1 MSAPSPIGD
10 DVRRGLTASPK
21 SLPPYLFYDAQG
33 SALYERITDLPEY
46 YPTRTE
52 RAILAAHADEM
63 VAAVG
68 EGDDDPEV
76 LELGAGSAS
85 KTTLILSAALRRWGR
100 CTYRP
105 LDVSP
110 TALAFA
116 VASLRAT
123 LPAVRVLPV
132 CGRHEEALGAVSR
145 ESPGRS
151 RLALFI
157 GSSIGNFDDRDAA
170 QLLAGLGGVLGPRGA
185 LLLGTD
191 LRKDPSRLIPAY
203 DDAQGV
209 TAAFNLNVLTRLNR
223 ELGADFDLARF
234 RHVARWNDRAS
245 RVEMHLAS
253 VGAQEVTVRALGLTV
268 AFADGETIH
277 TESSVKYDLPRVD
290 ALFAAAGLAR
300 ARSFTDPEELFAVHL
315 ARSSAA
321 GLAPII
327 PSPQV

>member
-1 MSAPSPIGD
+1 MTATSPIAD
-10 DVRRGLTASPK
+10 DVARGLTANPK
-21 SLPPYLFYDAQG
+21 SLPPYLFYDAEG

-52 RAILAAHADEM
+52 RAILAAHADEI
-63 VAAVG
+63 VA
-68 EGDDDPEV
+68 ELGDGDEPEV

-110 TALAFA
+110 TALDFA
-116 VASLRAT
+116 VESLRAA

-132 CGRHEEALGAVSR
+132 CGRHEEALGAVAR

-157 GSSIGNFDDRDAA
+157 GSSIGNFDDVEAA
-170 QLLAGLGGVLGPRGA
+170 QLLSALGGVLGPRGA

-245 RVEMHLAS
+245 RVEMHLQS
-253 VGAQEVTVRALGLTV
+253 VGAQAVTVRALGLT
-268 AFADGETIH
+268 ARFADGETIH
-277 TESSVKYDLPRVD
+277 TESSVKYDIARVD
-290 ALFAAAGLAR
+290 KLFAAAGLAR
-300 ARSFTDPEELFAVHL
+300 VRTFSDPEELFAVHL
-315 ARSSAA
+315 ARSSA
-321 GLAPII
+321 GGVLPMI
-327 PSPQV
+327 PTPQM

>member
-1 MSAPSPIGD
+1 MSAASPIAD
-10 DVRRGLTASPK
+10 DVRAGLAASPK
-21 SLPPYLFYDAQG
+21 TLPPYLFYDAAG

-52 RAILAAHADEM
+52 RAILAAHADDI
-63 VAAVG
+63 VAAM
-68 EGDDDPEV
+68 GDGDDPEV

-85 KTTLILSAALRRWGR
+85 KTTLILAAALRRWGR

-110 TALAFA
+110 TALALA
-116 VASLRAT
+116 AESLRAT
-123 LPAVRVLPV
+123 LPAVRVMPV
-132 CGRHEEALGAVSR
+132 CGRHEEALAAVAR

-157 GSSIGNFDDRDAA
+157 GSSIGNFDDGDAA
-170 QLLAGLGGVLGPRGA
+170 RLLTSLGGALGPRGA

-234 RHVARWNDRAS
+234 RHVARWNERAS

-253 VGAQEVTVRALGLTV
+253 VGAQTVSVRALGLTV

-290 ALFAAAGLAR
+290 ALLSAAGLVR
-300 ARSFTDPEELFAVHL
+300 VRTFTDPENLFAVHL
-315 ARSSAA
+315 ARSSSSGAA
-321 GLAPII
+321 PMI
-327 PSPQV
+327 PGPQV

>member
-1 MSAPSPIGD
+1 
-10 DVRRGLTASPK
+10 
-21 SLPPYLFYDAQG
+21 
-33 SALYERITDLPEY
+33 
-46 YPTRTE
+46 
-52 RAILAAHADEM
+52 M

-85 KTTLILSAALRRWGR
+85 KTTLILLEALRRWGR

-116 VASLRAT
+116 VASLRGDAPGGAGAA
-123 LPAVRVLPV
+123 L

-245 RVEMHLAS
+245 RMEMHLAS

-268 AFADGETIH
+268 GFADGETIH

-300 ARSFTDPEELFAVHL
+300 ARTFTDPEELFAVHL

>member
-1 MSAPSPIGD
+1 MSAPSTIAD
-10 DVRRGLTASPK
+10 DVRRGLTAMPK
-21 SLPPYLFYDAQG
+21 SLPPYLFYDAAG
-33 SALYERITDLPEY
+33 SALYERITELPEY

-52 RAILAAHADEM
+52 RAILAAHADDL
-63 VAAVG
+63 VASL
-68 EGDDDPEV
+68 GDGDDPEV

-85 KTTLILSAALRRWGR
+85 KTTLILSAVLRRWGR

-110 TALAFA
+110 TALDGA
-116 VASLRAT
+116 VESLRAT

-132 CGRHEEALGAVSR
+132 CGRHEEVLGAVAR

-151 RLALFI
+151 RLAMFI
-157 GSSIGNFDDRDAA
+157 GSSIGNFDDPEAA
-170 QLLAGLGGVLGPRGA
+170 RLLASLGGVLGPRGA

-191 LRKDPSRLIPAY
+191 LRKSPSRLIPAY

-245 RVEMHLAS
+245 RVEMHLES
-253 VGAQEVTVRALGLTV
+253 VGAQAVTVRDLGITV
-268 AFADGETIH
+268 GFADGETIH

-290 ALFAAAGLAR
+290 ALFTAAGLTR
-300 ARSFTDPEELFAVHL
+300 VRTVTDPEERFAVHL
-315 ARSSAA
+315 ARSSRD
-321 GLAPII
+321 GVLPMI
-327 PSPQV
+327 PTPQV

>member
-1 MSAPSPIGD
+1 MSAPSTIAD
-10 DVRRGLTASPK
+10 DVRRGLTAMPK
-21 SLPPYLFYDAQG
+21 SLPPYLFYDAAG
-33 SALYERITDLPEY
+33 SALYERITELPEY

-52 RAILAAHADEM
+52 RAILAAHADDL
-63 VAAVG
+63 VASVG
-68 EGDDDPEV
+68 DGDDPEV

-85 KTTLILSAALRRWGR
+85 KTTLILSAVLRRWGR

-110 TALAFA
+110 TALDGA
-116 VASLRAT
+116 VESLRAT

-132 CGRHEEALGAVSR
+132 CGRHEEVLGAVAR

-151 RLALFI
+151 RLAMFI
-157 GSSIGNFDDRDAA
+157 GSSIGNFDDPEAA
-170 QLLAGLGGVLGPRGA
+170 RLLASLGGVLGPRGA

-191 LRKDPSRLIPAY
+191 LRKSPSRLIPAY

-245 RVEMHLAS
+245 RVEMHLES
-253 VGAQEVTVRALGLTV
+253 VGAQAVTVRDLGITV
-268 AFADGETIH
+268 GFADGETIH

-290 ALFAAAGLAR
+290 ALFTAAGLTR
-300 ARSFTDPEELFAVHL
+300 VRTVTDPEERFAVHL
-315 ARSSAA
+315 ARSSP
-321 GLAPII
+321 GEVLPMI
-327 PSPQV
+327 PTPQV

>member
-1 MSAPSPIGD
+1 MSAPSSIAD

-21 SLPPYLFYDAQG
+21 SLPPYLFYDAAG

-52 RAILAAHADEM
+52 RAILAAHAEEIVGALGVDE
-63 VAAVG
+63 
-68 EGDDDPEV
+68 DPEV

-110 TALAFA
+110 TALDLA
-116 VASLRAT
+116 VEGLRAA

-132 CGRHEEALGAVSR
+132 CGRHEDALGAVAR

-157 GSSIGNFDDRDAA
+157 GSSIGNFDDVEATR
-170 QLLAGLGGVLGPRGA
+170 LLAALGGVLGPRGA

-209 TAAFNLNVLTRLNR
+209 TAAFNQNVLARLNR

-234 RHVARWNDRAS
+234 RHVARWNDRGS

-253 VGAQEVTVRALGLTV
+253 VGAQAVTVRALGLTV
-268 AFADGETIH
+268 RFADGETIH
-277 TESSVKYDLPRVD
+277 TESSVKYDLSRVD
-290 ALFAAAGLAR
+290 RLFAAAGLAR
-300 ARSFTDPEELFAVHL
+300 ARTFTDPEELFAVHL
-315 ARSSAA
+315 ARSSR
-321 GLAPII
+321 GGVPPMI
-327 PSPQV
+327 PMPQV